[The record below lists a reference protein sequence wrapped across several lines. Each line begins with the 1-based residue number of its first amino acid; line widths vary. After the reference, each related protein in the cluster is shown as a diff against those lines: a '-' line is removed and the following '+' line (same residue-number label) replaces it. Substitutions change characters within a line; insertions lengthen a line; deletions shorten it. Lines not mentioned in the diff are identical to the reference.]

1 MRSAILNQGK
11 RRKTMRVKKIRS
23 YKYGSLGAA
32 SPVRR
37 IDPVTGKVIEIINPA
52 EVRLTQPPRFECR
65 YRVFAR
71 RWSIRDCEL
80 VHYRVSGVLRSGIA

>member
-1 MRSAILNQGK
+1 MRSAILNQRK

-37 IDPVTGKVIEIINPA
+37 IDPVTGKVIEIINPG
-52 EVRLTQPPRFECR
+52 PK
-65 YRVFAR
+65 
-71 RWSIRDCEL
+71 SD
-80 VHYRVSGVLRSGIA
+80 